1 MLEMILPNGEIATD
15 IVATAAVTSPL
26 WLPTLQATSATF
38 TELWPILGG
47 VWLAI
52 QIVRALITGWVA
64 WRNWKPKTKPKTK

>member
-1 MLEMILPNGEIATD
+1 MIPPNGEIVTD
-15 IVATAAVTSPL
+15 VVATAAVTSPI

-52 QIVRALITGWVA
+52 QIVRALITGWFA
-64 WRNWKPKTKPKTK
+64 WRTWKSKPKHK